1 MENGAVINKKNKISA
16 KQQNISMKSTDLKLT
31 ILKIKYSSIEL
42 NNKLEV
48 NKVRF
53 DNRSGEQVERKKN
66 RASVTC
72 GTIPKT
78 SNM

>member
-42 NNKLEV
+42 NNKLE
-48 NKVRF
+48 
-53 DNRSGEQVERKKN
+53 
-66 RASVTC
+66 
-72 GTIPKT
+72 
-78 SNM
+78 